1 MDIDAAFIP
10 CYGDGPGSSSRL
22 GTETTD
28 PVVPAGDETAA
39 GSQETVPAIPA
50 TEATETD
57 TAEETPPEAE
67 VPEEPE
73 TVEETEPEVV
83 EETETVEAPE
93 PEVVEGTDPEVAVTE
108 DFEPEAE
115 VDENPVTAT
124 DNRSPN
130 GQFHGGHR
138 GSVSTLARAGLGQ
151 VFGNLRS
158 QGYGDIQIEQ
168 IGDEITLEAF
178 TGDGQIRKLTYDA
191 TTGALLSDEQG
202 QPNLIQSIA
211 NTFRKDRAGPVKTDK
226 TSKSARSGNS
236 KQVSGSNVRG
246 GGFGGSKNNSTG
258 AKSDSNGKG
267 NGGQGGGNGK
277 GNGGGQ
283 GGDNGKGNGGGQG
296 SGNDKGNGGG
306 QGGGRNK

>member
-1 MDIDAAFIP
+1 M
-10 CYGDGPGSSSRL
+10 
-22 GTETTD
+22 
-28 PVVPAGDETAA
+28 
-39 GSQETVPAIPA
+39 
-50 TEATETD
+50 
-57 TAEETPPEAE
+57 
-67 VPEEPE
+67 
-73 TVEETEPEVV
+73 

-138 GSVSTLARAGLGQ
+138 GSVSTLARAGLGP

-178 TGDGQIRKLTYDA
+178 TRDGRIRKLTYDA

-202 QPNLIQSIA
+202 QPEPDPV
-211 NTFRKDRAGPVKTDK
+211 DRQHLPK
-226 TSKSARSGNS
+226 
-236 KQVSGSNVRG
+236 GSRG
-246 GGFGGSKNNSTG
+246 TG
-258 AKSDSNGKG
+258 ENRQNEQERPQRQQQASLWFECAWWRLRRLQK
-267 NGGQGGGNGK
+267 
-277 GNGGGQ
+277 
-283 GGDNGKGNGGGQG
+283 
-296 SGNDKGNGGG
+296 
-306 QGGGRNK
+306 